1 MGAFDD
7 VLGGERVVKKAITW
21 AAIIFVVFFLVTQP
35 TSSGHL
41 INSAFNGLRHAGTS
55 LASFVKSLSL

>member
-1 MGAFDD
+1 M
-7 VLGGERVVKKAITW
+7 KKVITW